1 MRALVIGEAIR
12 RPLRFLSLPIRSGM
26 MAVARLHFSTLL
38 DAARL
43 MELLDE
49 LPVQAGYAAWSPFY
63 DDDGNPLTAL
73 EGPAARRWFGQL
85 GGCLALDLGCGTGRH
100 TVALVEAG
108 ARVVALD
115 LTPEM
120 MNRAREKLRS
130 RSVLWARHALP
141 QPLPFHDATFD
152 LVVLG
157 LVLEHVAALRES
169 MTEVARVL
177 APEGR
182 CVVSA
187 MHPELTAEGQ
197 TARFIDP
204 ETGLRRPIRTVHRS
218 TADYLTAARDAGLT
232 LEGEEA
238 LIVPAELAAELPR
251 AKRYVGRKLGWV
263 ACWSRR
269 W

>member
-1 MRALVIGEAIR
+1 MMNAIDRAVPN
-12 RPLRFLSLPIRSGM
+12 PLTP
-26 MAVARLHFSTLL
+26 V
-38 DAARL
+38 RL

-49 LPVQAGYAAWSPFY
+49 LTVQAGYAAWSPFY

-73 EGPAARRWFGQL
+73 EGPVARRWFGL
-85 GGCLALDLGCGTGRH
+85 LEGRLALDLGCGTGRH

-115 LTPEM
+115 FTPEM
-120 MNRAREKLRS
+120 MSRAREKLRS
-130 RSVLWARHALP
+130 HSVLWARYALP

-157 LVLEHVAALRES
+157 LVLEHVAALGES

-177 APEGR
+177 APHGR

-187 MHPELTAEGQ
+187 MHPELTAAGQ

-218 TADYLTAARDAGLT
+218 TDDYLAAARDAGLA

-238 LIVPAELAAELPR
+238 LIVPTELAAELPR
-251 AKRYVGRKLGWV
+251 AKRYVGRELGWV

-269 W
+269 G